1 MKKSLLTAQFTTELL
16 SVAII
21 SLALGAGAGAA
32 MSVPVSNKLL
42 QNEIKSSQ
50 EEMNNINKNFGRGG
64 LGGGMKGSMSGVA
77 QVQAFDSIDATVD
90 GQVLAQ
96 LFAIGIG
103 LTLISS
109 SACMVSIQRFSPLTI
124 LKERT

>member
-1 MKKSLLTAQFTTELL
+1 MLFRS
-16 SVAII
+16 
-21 SLALGAGAGAA
+21 
-32 MSVPVSNKLL
+32 
-42 QNEIKSSQ
+42 
-50 EEMNNINKNFGRGG
+50 
-64 LGGGMKGSMSGVA
+64 SMSGVA

-124 LKERT
+124 LKERM